1 MAENRDVER
10 LGAFT
15 DGVLAIAITLL
26 VLDINLPEG
35 VGAMND
41 AALGGALI
49 AIWPKYLGYLIS
61 FLVIG
66 NYWLIHTAKFRE
78 LKAVNHRFIVLNI
91 LFLLV
96 VGFIPFATSVLS
108 ENDGRIATMLYA
120 ATMAIASALLAV
132 MGFYAENK
140 GLVERPETGDR
151 PVMHILR
158 SLLAAMVFFASIIV
172 AEFDA
177 SLARYCWLLLFP
189 AAMIARPR
197 GKKEAAEPF

>member
-26 VLDINLPEG
+26 VLDIKLPEG
-35 VGAMND
+35 AGAMSD

-49 AIWPKYLGYLIS
+49 EIWPKYLGYVIS

-66 NYWLIHTAKFRE
+66 NYWMIHTAKFRE

-96 VGFIPFATSVLS
+96 VGFIPFVTAVVS
-108 ENDGRIATMLYA
+108 ENDGRTATMLYA
-120 ATMAIASALLAV
+120 GTMVVASALLAG
-132 MGFYAENK
+132 MGFYAESK
-140 GLVERPETGDR
+140 GLVEKPESGDG
-151 PVMHILR
+151 PVVHILR
-158 SLLAAMVFFASIIV
+158 SLLGAMVFLISIVV

-177 SLARYCWLLLFP
+177 SLARYCWLLLLP
-189 AAMIARPR
+189 VSILARPR
-197 GKKEAAEPF
+197 LKKEGADPF